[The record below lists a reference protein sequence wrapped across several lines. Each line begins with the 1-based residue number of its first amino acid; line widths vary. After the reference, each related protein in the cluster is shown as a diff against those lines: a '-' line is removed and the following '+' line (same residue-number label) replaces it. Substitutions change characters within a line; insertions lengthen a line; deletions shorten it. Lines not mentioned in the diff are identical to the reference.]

1 MSELISETYWQVDAA
16 KKAGVYFYLEAIE
29 EYLSGNRVKVAG
41 HGEML
46 MLGGYSYLGLN
57 GHQAI
62 NAAAHQAIEK
72 YGTGTPGVRLLA
84 GTLDI
89 HRQLEAKVS
98 SFKGAEAAVTFSS
111 GFFANVS
118 SIACL
123 VGPEDTVICDKLD
136 HTSIVDGCRLSGAK
150 YVRFAHND
158 MGSLEACLKDPSHPG
173 KRLVVVDAVFSMDGD
188 IINLPEV
195 SGLCRRYGA
204 ALMID
209 EAHSIGVL
217 GSTGRGIE
225 EHFGLPADAVD
236 IKMGTFSKAIPSVGG
251 YIAGSHRLCEFL
263 RHQARGYIY
272 SGALPPPAAAAALA
286 AIEII
291 EQEPERVRL
300 LHDNARY
307 FADRLQSAGFSFLNS
322 KTAIFPIICGD
333 DWLALRLAASCQR
346 RGVYVQAIPYPVV
359 PKDMSRLRA
368 AVTATHSRED
378 LDFCVSVLCAGV
390 EEVGGIP
397 SMITRKALPRHA
409 ADTLHSM

>member
-1 MSELISETYWQVDAA
+1 MNDLISETYWEIDAA

-29 EYLSGNRVKVAG
+29 EYLPGNRVTVAG
-41 HGEML
+41 HGDML

-57 GHQAI
+57 GHPAI

-72 YGTGTPGVRLLA
+72 YGTGTLGVRLLS

-89 HRQLEAKVS
+89 HRQLEAKIAA
-98 SFKGAEAAVTFSS
+98 FKGAEAAVTFSS

-158 MGSLEACLKDPSHPG
+158 MDSLEACLKYPPHIG

-188 IINLPEV
+188 IIDLPAV
-195 SGLCRRYGA
+195 SSLCRRYGA
-204 ALMID
+204 ALMVD

-217 GSTGRGIE
+217 GGTGRGIE

-251 YIAGSHRLCEFL
+251 YVAGSHRLCEFL

-291 EQEPERVRL
+291 EQEPERVRS
-300 LHDNARY
+300 LHNNTRY
-307 FADRLQSAGFSFLNS
+307 FADRLQSAGFSFLKS
-322 KTAIFPIICGD
+322 QTAIFPIICGD
-333 DWLALRLAASCQR
+333 DWLALRLASSCQR
-346 RGVYVQAIPYPVV
+346 RGVYVQAILYPAV
-359 PKDMSRLRA
+359 PKNMARLRA
-368 AVTATHSRED
+368 AVTATHTRED
-378 LDFCVSVLCAGV
+378 LDFCVSVLRAGV
-390 EEVGGIP
+390 EEIGGIP
-397 SMITRKALPRHA
+397 GIITQKDLPRYA
-409 ADTLHSM
+409 AAQRSP